1 MAGRTLA
8 GSLGLTG
15 DWVLGEDNW
24 KDANDLNLLKLSVV
38 VQGRALS
45 LVSATPGAPA
55 EGDIHLFS
63 DTHPTQAGKIGVY
76 DEATWKYITPAEGWR
91 MWDVAS
97 DYLREFNG
105 TTWIEVTS
113 GGGSSSKYRVGF
125 FLTGVPAA
133 NEILMMHVFTRTV
146 IFADE
151 FAGAYGLIVTNP
163 TATFT
168 LTVKKITAAHVTTT
182 VGTIS
187 VSTGGVATFATSGTT
202 VTFDPGDAMTVTA
215 QAGVDATF
223 ANSTFTF
230 EED

>member
-1 MAGRTLA
+1 MPSRTLA
-8 GSLGLTG
+8 GSLALKG
-15 DWVLGEDNW
+15 DWDLGEDNW
-24 KDANDLNLLKLSVV
+24 KDENDLNLLKLSVV

-45 LVSATPGAPA
+45 LVSATPGSPT

-63 DTHPTQAGKIGVY
+63 DTHPTEAGKIAVY
-76 DEATWKYITPAEGWR
+76 DEATWKYITPAKGWQ

-97 DYLREFNG
+97 DFLREFNG
-105 TTWIEVTS
+105 TTWLEVTS

-125 FLTGVPAA
+125 FMTNVPEA
-133 NEILMMHVFTRTV
+133 NEVLMMHVFTKAVT
-146 IFADE
+146 FADE
-151 FAGAYGLIVTNP
+151 FAGAQGLVVTNP
-163 TATFT
+163 SATFT

-187 VSTGGVATFATSGTT
+187 VSTSGVSTFATSGTT
-202 VTFDPGDAMTVTA
+202 VSFDPGDAMTVTA

-223 ANSTFTF
+223 ANAAFTF